1 MKPKEILIATT
12 NLGKVR
18 EIEPMLKELGFL
30 EIKTLKDF
38 PPIPP
43 PEEKGNTF
51 LENALEK
58 VSYYANH
65 FNILT
70 LADDSGLE
78 VEVLSGAPGIHS
90 SRFAGEKATDE
101 ENVKKLLK
109 LLEGVPFEK
118 RKARFVCV
126 IVVYHPSGRWI
137 SAEGEWQGYI
147 AKEPR
152 GTQGFGY
159 DPVFLVPEYN
169 LERTAAELSKEEK
182 NRISHRA
189 KAIQAI
195 IPKLKDFLEKIDT

>member
-1 MKPKEILIATT
+1 
-12 NLGKVR
+12 
-18 EIEPMLKELGFL
+18 MLKELGFL

-58 VSYYANH
+58 ASYYANH

-70 LADDSGLE
+70 LGDDSGLE
-78 VEVLSGAPGIHS
+78 VEALFGAPGIHS

-147 AKEPR
+147 AEEPR

>member
-1 MKPKEILIATT
+1 MKPKEILVATT

-18 EIEPMLKELGFL
+18 EIEPILKDLGFF

-58 VSYYANH
+58 ALHYAKH

-78 VEVLSGAPGIHS
+78 VEALSGAPGIHS
-90 SRFAGEKATDE
+90 SRFAGNKATDE
-101 ENVKKLLK
+101 ENIKKLLK
-109 LLEGVPFEK
+109 MLEGMPFEK

-126 IVVYHPSGRWI
+126 IVICHPSGRWI

-147 AKEPR
+147 ADKPR
-152 GTQGFGY
+152 GTEGFGY

-169 LERTAAELSKEEK
+169 LEKTAAELSKEEK

-189 KAIQAI
+189 KAIRAI
-195 IPKLKDFLEKIDT
+195 IPKLKEFLEKIDD

>member
-1 MKPKEILIATT
+1 VKPKEILIATT

-18 EIEPMLKELGFL
+18 EIEPMLKDLGFL

-38 PPIPP
+38 SPIPP
-43 PEEKGNTF
+43 PEEKGSTF

-58 VSYYANH
+58 ASYYAKN

-78 VEVLSGAPGIHS
+78 VEALSGAPGIHS
-90 SRFAGEKATDE
+90 SRFAGDKATDE
-101 ENVKKLLK
+101 ENIKKLLR

-126 IVVYHPSGRWI
+126 IVVYHPSGKWI
-137 SAEGEWQGYI
+137 YAEGEWQGYI
-147 AKEPR
+147 AEEPR

-189 KAIQAI
+189 KAIRAI
-195 IPKLKDFLEKIDT
+195 IPKLKEFLEKIED

>member
-18 EIEPMLKELGFL
+18 EIEPMLKDLGFL

-38 PPIPP
+38 SSIPP
-43 PEEKGNTF
+43 PEEKGSTF

-58 VSYYANH
+58 ASYYAKN

-78 VEVLSGAPGIHS
+78 VEALSGAPGIHT
-90 SRFAGEKATDE
+90 SRFAGDKSTDE
-101 ENVKKLLK
+101 ENIKKLLK
-109 LLEGVPFEK
+109 LLQGVPFEK

-126 IVVYHPSGRWI
+126 IVVYHPSGKWI
-137 SAEGEWQGYI
+137 YAEGEWQGYI
-147 AKEPR
+147 AEEPR

-189 KAIQAI
+189 KAIRAI
-195 IPKLKDFLEKIDT
+195 IPKLKEFLEKIED

>member
-18 EIEPMLKELGFL
+18 EIEPMLKDLGFL

-38 PPIPP
+38 SPIPP
-43 PEEKGNTF
+43 SEEKGSTF

-58 VSYYANH
+58 ASYYAKN

-78 VEVLSGAPGIHS
+78 VEALSGAPGIHS
-90 SRFAGEKATDE
+90 SRFAGDKATDE
-101 ENVKKLLK
+101 ENIKKLLR

-126 IVVYHPSGRWI
+126 IVVYHPSGKWI
-137 SAEGEWQGYI
+137 YAEGEWQGYI
-147 AKEPR
+147 AEEPR

-189 KAIQAI
+189 KAIRAI
-195 IPKLKDFLEKIDT
+195 IPKLKEFLEKIED

>member
-18 EIEPMLKELGFL
+18 EIEPMLKDLGFL

-38 PPIPP
+38 SPIPP

-58 VSYYANH
+58 ASYYAKR

-70 LADDSGLE
+70 LSEDSGLE
-78 VEVLSGAPGIHS
+78 VEALSGAPGIHS
-90 SRFAGEKATDE
+90 SRFAGDKATDE
-101 ENVKKLLK
+101 ENIKKLLK

-118 RKARFVCV
+118 RKARFVCA
-126 IVVYHPSGRWI
+126 IVVYHPSGKWI

-147 AKEPR
+147 AEEPR

-169 LERTAAELSKEEK
+169 LEKTAAELSKEEK

-189 KAIQAI
+189 KAIRAI
-195 IPKLKDFLEKIDT
+195 IPKLKEFLEKIED

>member
-12 NLGKVR
+12 NPGKVR

-58 VSYYANH
+58 ASYYANH

-70 LADDSGLE
+70 LGDDSGLE
-78 VEVLSGAPGIHS
+78 VEALFGAPGIHS

-147 AKEPR
+147 AEEPR

>member
-18 EIEPMLKELGFL
+18 EIEPMLKDLGFL

-38 PPIPP
+38 SPIPP
-43 PEEKGNTF
+43 PEEKGSTF

-58 VSYYANH
+58 ASYYAKN

-78 VEVLSGAPGIHS
+78 VEALSGAPGIHS
-90 SRFAGEKATDE
+90 SRFAGDKATDE
-101 ENVKKLLK
+101 ENIKKLLR

-126 IVVYHPSGRWI
+126 IVVYHPSGKWI
-137 SAEGEWQGYI
+137 YAEGEWQGYI
-147 AKEPR
+147 AEEPR

-189 KAIQAI
+189 KAIRAI
-195 IPKLKDFLEKIDT
+195 IPKLKEFLEKIED

>member
-1 MKPKEILIATT
+1 M
-12 NLGKVR
+12 
-18 EIEPMLKELGFL
+18 

-38 PPIPP
+38 SPIPP
-43 PEEKGNTF
+43 LEEKGSTF

-58 VSYYANH
+58 ASYYAKR

-70 LADDSGLE
+70 LSEDSGLE
-78 VEVLSGAPGIHS
+78 VEALSGAPGIHS
-90 SRFAGEKATDE
+90 SRFAGDKATDE
-101 ENVKKLLK
+101 ENIKKLLK

-118 RKARFVCV
+118 RKARFVCA
-126 IVVYHPSGRWI
+126 IVVYHPSGKWI

-147 AKEPR
+147 AEEPR

-169 LERTAAELSKEEK
+169 LEKTAAELSKEEK

-189 KAIQAI
+189 KAIRAI
-195 IPKLKDFLEKIDT
+195 ISKLKEFLEKIDD

>member
-1 MKPKEILIATT
+1 VKPKEILIATT

-18 EIEPMLKELGFL
+18 EIEPMLKDLGFL

-38 PPIPP
+38 SPIPP
-43 PEEKGNTF
+43 PEEKGSTF

-58 VSYYANH
+58 ASYYAKH

-78 VEVLSGAPGIHS
+78 VEALSGAPGIHS
-90 SRFAGEKATDE
+90 SRFAGDKSTDE
-101 ENVKKLLK
+101 ENIKKLLK
-109 LLEGVPFEK
+109 LLEGVPFE
-118 RKARFVCV
+118 RRTARFVCV
-126 IVVYHPSGRWI
+126 IVVYHPSGEWI

-147 AKEPR
+147 AEEPR

-169 LERTAAELSKEEK
+169 LQKTAAELSKEEK

-189 KAIQAI
+189 KAIRAI
-195 IPKLKDFLEKIDT
+195 IPKLKEFLEKIED

>member
-1 MKPKEILIATT
+1 VKPKEILIATT

-18 EIEPMLKELGFL
+18 EIEPMLKDLGFL

-38 PPIPP
+38 SPIPP

-58 VSYYANH
+58 ASYYAKN

-78 VEVLSGAPGIHS
+78 VEALSGAPGIHS
-90 SRFAGEKATDE
+90 SRFAGDKATDE
-101 ENVKKLLK
+101 ENIKKLLK

-126 IVVYHPSGRWI
+126 IVVYHPSGKWI

-147 AKEPR
+147 AEEPR

-189 KAIQAI
+189 KAIRAI
-195 IPKLKDFLEKIDT
+195 IPKLKEFLEKIED

>member
-1 MKPKEILIATT
+1 VKPKEILIATT

-18 EIEPMLKELGFL
+18 EIEPMLKDLGFL

-38 PPIPP
+38 SPIPP
-43 PEEKGNTF
+43 PEEKGDTF

-58 VSYYANH
+58 ASYYAKN

-78 VEVLSGAPGIHS
+78 VEALSGAPGIHS
-90 SRFAGEKATDE
+90 SRFAGDKATDE
-101 ENVKKLLK
+101 ENIKKLLR

-126 IVVYHPSGRWI
+126 IVVYHPSGKWI
-137 SAEGEWQGYI
+137 YAEGEWQGYI
-147 AKEPR
+147 AEEPR

-189 KAIQAI
+189 KAIRAI
-195 IPKLKDFLEKIDT
+195 IPKLKEFLEKIED

>member
-1 MKPKEILIATT
+1 VKPKEILIATT

-18 EIEPMLKELGFL
+18 EIEPMLKDLGFL

-38 PPIPP
+38 SPIPP
-43 PEEKGNTF
+43 PEEKGSTF

-58 VSYYANH
+58 ASYYAKN

-90 SRFAGEKATDE
+90 SRFAGDKATDE
-101 ENVKKLLK
+101 ENIKKLLR

-126 IVVYHPSGRWI
+126 IVVYHPSGKWI
-137 SAEGEWQGYI
+137 YAEGEWQGYI
-147 AKEPR
+147 AEEPR

-189 KAIQAI
+189 KAIRAI
-195 IPKLKDFLEKIDT
+195 IPKLKEFLEKIED

>member
-1 MKPKEILIATT
+1 VKPKEILIATT

-18 EIEPMLKELGFL
+18 EIEPMLKDLGFL

-38 PPIPP
+38 SPIPP

-58 VSYYANH
+58 ASYYAKN

-78 VEVLSGAPGIHS
+78 VEALSGAPGIHS
-90 SRFAGEKATDE
+90 SRFAGDKATDE
-101 ENVKKLLK
+101 ENIKKLLR

-126 IVVYHPSGRWI
+126 IVVYHPSGKWI
-137 SAEGEWQGYI
+137 YAEGEWQGYI
-147 AKEPR
+147 AEEPR

-189 KAIQAI
+189 KAIRAI
-195 IPKLKDFLEKIDT
+195 IPKLKEFLEKIED